1 MTGVGGVS
9 DEGKLGVVVVTY
21 QSAEDLPAFLESL
34 PAAVGS
40 HAFDLLV
47 VDNASSDAS
56 VALAEKSGAQVTRNA
71 TNVGLSAA
79 INQGAA
85 QTNAA
90 WLLVVNPDTR
100 LPADSIARLI

>member
-1 MTGVGGVS
+1 
-9 DEGKLGVVVVTY
+9 
-21 QSAEDLPAFLESL
+21 
-34 PAAVGS
+34 
-40 HAFDLLV
+40 
-47 VDNASSDAS
+47 
-56 VALAEKSGAQVTRNA
+56 LAEKAGAQVTRNA

-100 LPADSIARLI
+100 LPADSIARLIAAGAADARIGCVGPAIRDLDGHDYPTGRRFPSPE